1 MFTGQLQWGAAGH
14 EEPVTAAW
22 QVLWPLGAH
31 QLTWPHVNFGV
42 LLMLAVS
49 ISIQLGNTFA
59 AVLFP
64 TVGPMGTMTLRMVIA
79 ALLLAPVA
87 RPKIHNHTRSD
98 WISVLELA
106 VCLGGLNICIYY
118 ALSHLPIGVAVT
130 VEFLGPLTL
139 AALGSRSWRDGIAIL
154 LALTGVAT
162 VSGAI
167 NADWS
172 QLDLFGLGMGLA
184 AGAFW
189 GLYVNVAQR
198 VGRTWPQVEGLWW
211 AILIIGIGV
220 TPFGISQAG
229 SNLVAPKMLLAGA
242 GVALLSSALPYSLEM
257 YALRRIKQKV
267 YGIIVGLEPV
277 VAALAGLIVLHQHLS
292 GTQIGGI
299 ALVIVAGWLVLARD
313 KSEEQTL
320 TVEAGQD
327 DGTED
332 VAAEDPAP
340 AGAATAATAEAD
352 AHAHADH
359 SSASAEPH
367 GNA

>member
-1 MFTGQLQWGAAGH
+1 
-14 EEPVTAAW
+14 
-22 QVLWPLGAH
+22 
-31 QLTWPHVNFGV
+31 
-42 LLMLAVS
+42 MLAVS

-172 QLDLFGLGMGLA
+172 QLKCKIGRA
-184 AGAFW
+184 SCRE
-189 GLYVNVAQR
+189 R
-198 VGRTWPQVEGLWW
+198 V
-211 AILIIGIGV
+211 
-220 TPFGISQAG
+220 
-229 SNLVAPKMLLAGA
+229 
-242 GVALLSSALPYSLEM
+242 
-257 YALRRIKQKV
+257 
-267 YGIIVGLEPV
+267 
-277 VAALAGLIVLHQHLS
+277 
-292 GTQIGGI
+292 
-299 ALVIVAGWLVLARD
+299 
-313 KSEEQTL
+313 
-320 TVEAGQD
+320 
-327 DGTED
+327 
-332 VAAEDPAP
+332 
-340 AGAATAATAEAD
+340 
-352 AHAHADH
+352 
-359 SSASAEPH
+359 
-367 GNA
+367 